1 MQLKQIIQNVEGVLR
16 RPLLL
21 CLVMMLADIMY
32 THADTLERLSYEALI
47 DSAEY
52 YSQRS
57 DWKRAEKLTVEALR
71 RKPASASNWILW
83 SNLAEIRS
91 RMGDVD
97 GALDAY
103 DIGLSQRPE
112 FMTLHK
118 GRAALYISEGRNKDA
133 IEDLEAVLKSDSIAE
148 WPLMMHGMLM
158 LGNNQDEKAEEDF
171 TLLAKSHPSNAQ
183 AYSGLANIAA
193 RKGDVK
199 SALKYYDKALEIEP
213 DENIYFYKV
222 NLQAD
227 NELLP
232 QAAETLREAMKK
244 YPRNGN
250 LFLLRAYLHK
260 LNFQYNEME
269 IALKLAKEYEADEN
283 LIHSLFPQNPNNKKK

>member
-21 CLVMMLADIMY
+21 CLVMMLADIVY
-32 THADTLERLSYEALI
+32 THADTFERLSYEALI

-57 DWKRAEKLTVEALR
+57 DWERAEKLTVEALR

-112 FMTLHK
+112 SLTLHK
-118 GRAALYISEGRNKDA
+118 GRAALYISEGGIRK
-133 IEDLEAVLKSDSIAE
+133 LLKI
-148 WPLMMHGMLM
+148 
-158 LGNNQDEKAEEDF
+158 
-171 TLLAKSHPSNAQ
+171 
-183 AYSGLANIAA
+183 
-193 RKGDVK
+193 
-199 SALKYYDKALEIEP
+199 
-213 DENIYFYKV
+213 
-222 NLQAD
+222 
-227 NELLP
+227 
-232 QAAETLREAMKK
+232 
-244 YPRNGN
+244 
-250 LFLLRAYLHK
+250 
-260 LNFQYNEME
+260 
-269 IALKLAKEYEADEN
+269 LKLCSKA
-283 LIHSLFPQNPNNKKK
+283 PQ